1 MKLRNIFTLI
11 VVTLVASF
19 MSGCSYKA
27 YQSSNSGI
35 EYYNNGQ
42 YEEAQKKFLEAVNEG
57 ADSANDYVNLG
68 MTSIALNDNEKALEY
83 FNKAVAADK
92 KSSTAHKGLAIAY
105 LNTGNY
111 DKVVGEIALVLE
123 YADGKV
129 TDLEKDA
136 LNYRAKAECM
146 LGKYD
151 DAIKTY
157 GILIEVGYKQKNE
170 YFERGKTYLAKGDIT
185 KAMEDFKSVIDLD
198 KNDYDTYYG
207 IYCALKDAGY
217 EDESIQMIKGTLS
230 INADDAKGYYNKGK
244 TYYILN
250 DMDKCVTELTQAR
263 EAGSIEASYLLGVVY
278 MQKAEYQKAEP
289 ALLEV
294 IASENGKSAEAYNAL
309 GQCYFRQANYD
320 KAISCFEQGLTDY
333 EDDETLLINM
343 AVAYEYKQDF
353 SMAAIKFNDVLNKY
367 PDNEVAKHELE
378 FLSGK

>member
-42 YEEAQKKFLEAVNEG
+42 YEEAQKKFLEAVSEG

-83 FNKAVAADK
+83 FNKAVSADK

-111 DKVVGEIALVLE
+111 DKVLEEIALVLE

-136 LNYRAKAECM
+136 LNYRAKAEYM

-170 YFERGKTYLAKGDIT
+170 YFERGKTYLAKADIT
-185 KAMEDFKSVIDLD
+185 KAMEDFKSVIELD

-230 INADDAKGYYNKGK
+230 INDDNAKGYYNKGK

-294 IASENGKSAEAYNAL
+294 ISSEDGKSAEAYNAL

>member
-111 DKVVGEIALVLE
+111 DKVVEEIALVLE

-170 YFERGKTYLAKGDIT
+170 DR
-185 KAMEDFKSVIDLD
+185 KSV
-198 KNDYDTYYG
+198 
-207 IYCALKDAGY
+207 
-217 EDESIQMIKGTLS
+217 
-230 INADDAKGYYNKGK
+230 
-244 TYYILN
+244 
-250 DMDKCVTELTQAR
+250 V
-263 EAGSIEASYLLGVVY
+263 
-278 MQKAEYQKAEP
+278 
-289 ALLEV
+289 
-294 IASENGKSAEAYNAL
+294 
-309 GQCYFRQANYD
+309 
-320 KAISCFEQGLTDY
+320 
-333 EDDETLLINM
+333 
-343 AVAYEYKQDF
+343 
-353 SMAAIKFNDVLNKY
+353 
-367 PDNEVAKHELE
+367 
-378 FLSGK
+378 